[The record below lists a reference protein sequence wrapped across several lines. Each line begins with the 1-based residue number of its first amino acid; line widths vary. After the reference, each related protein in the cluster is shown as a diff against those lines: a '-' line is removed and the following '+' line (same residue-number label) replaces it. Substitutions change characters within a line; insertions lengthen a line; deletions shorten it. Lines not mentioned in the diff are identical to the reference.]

1 MARRLFGDRDPIGRT
16 IRRGADKTYQI
27 VGVTGDSKSV
37 TLGEEVKAC
46 VYLYLPRETDEL
58 LSLVGLTILVKTGGD
73 PAAMTH
79 AVRNEILKADPTLAV
94 FHIDT
99 LRRHVSKA
107 FLVPRLCATLFGIF
121 GVLGLSLAAVGL
133 FGVVSY
139 SVRSRTRE
147 IGIRIAVGADATAV
161 LRLVARQA
169 LGIVAAGLALGLA
182 VAAALSR
189 FTSSLLYGVSAHD
202 AVTFLGVPAAL
213 LAAAAIAVF
222 LPARRACAIRPMDAL
237 RLE

>member
-1 MARRLFGDRDPIGRT
+1 
-16 IRRGADKTYQI
+16 
-27 VGVTGDSKSV
+27 
-37 TLGEEVKAC
+37 
-46 VYLYLPRETDEL
+46 
-58 LSLVGLTILVKTGGD
+58 
-73 PAAMTH
+73 MTH
-79 AVRNEILKADPTLAV
+79 AVRNEILKTDPTLAV

-147 IGIRIAVGADATAV
+147 IGIRMAVGADAPAV

-169 LGIVAAGLALGLA
+169 QGIVAAGLALGLA
-182 VAAALSR
+182 AAAALSR

>member
-1 MARRLFGDRDPIGRT
+1 MILRDVAFALRGVRRVPGFAAVVIVSIALGIAANTTVFSMVNATLLGALPVRDASHLYSIG
-16 IRRGADKTYQI
+16 
-27 VGVTGDSKSV
+27 VGEGS
-37 TLGEEVKAC
+37 
-46 VYLYLPRETDEL
+46 
-58 LSLVGLTILVKTGGD
+58 
-73 PAAMTH
+73 
-79 AVRNEILKADPTLAV
+79 
-94 FHIDT
+94 
-99 LRRHVSKA
+99 A

-147 IGIRIAVGADATAV
+147 IGIRIAVGADAPAV

-169 LGIVAAGLALGLA
+169 LGIVAAGLAVGLA
-182 VAAALSR
+182 AAAALSR

-213 LAAAAIAVF
+213 LAAAAAS
-222 LPARRACAIRPMDAL
+222 RAAGTPRNVTASCALTP
-237 RLE
+237 

>member
-1 MARRLFGDRDPIGRT
+1 MILRDVAFALRWVRKAPGFAAVVIVSIALGIVANTTVFSMVNATLLGALPVRDASHLYSIG
-16 IRRGADKTYQI
+16 
-27 VGVTGDSKSV
+27 VGEGS
-37 TLGEEVKAC
+37 
-46 VYLYLPRETDEL
+46 
-58 LSLVGLTILVKTGGD
+58 
-73 PAAMTH
+73 
-79 AVRNEILKADPTLAV
+79 
-94 FHIDT
+94 
-99 LRRHVSKA
+99 A

-121 GVLGLSLAAVGL
+121 GVLGLSLAATGL

-147 IGIRIAVGADATAV
+147 IGIRIAVGADAPAV

-182 VAAALSR
+182 AAAALSR

-213 LAAAAIAVF
+213 LAAASIAVF